1 MKNAKN
7 ETAEKNSFENWI
19 KFQLKFGYLFS
30 KIIFYL
36 YFIVIFF

>member
-19 KFQLKFGYLFS
+19 KFQLKFGYLF
-30 KIIFYL
+30 FTNY
-36 YFIVIFF
+36 IFFTF